1 MGQPV
6 NRCQRLV
13 PFWVSMGIGDKKA
26 NVVVIGGG
34 FTGLSAAYELARL
47 GIGVT
52 VLESDDGVG
61 GMGGSFKT
69 NGCLLDKF
77 YHHFFTTDEDVI
89 RLAGEIG
96 LAGQLRYTP
105 TKTSIYIGKSFYR
118 LSSPL
123 DLLRFKPLGL
133 ADRVR
138 LGMLILRS
146 RWVSDW
152 KVLES
157 QTAEQW
163 LIGLCGRRVYSM
175 VWEPLLR
182 AKFGSFA
189 REVSAAWFRSRLVQ
203 RGGSRDSAGR
213 EVLGYVG
220 GSFGAMAEV
229 LAEKIRALGGEIQM
243 GMPANEVLIES
254 GCVRGVRTPKGTVDA
269 GAVIAT
275 AALPVIAGLL
285 EGGASREYINS
296 LRRIKYMANFCLI
309 LELSRP
315 LSDIYWLNIND
326 PDVPFTGIVEHTNFM
341 PAESCGGR
349 YIAYLSKY
357 IERDSDIYNMS
368 EKELLEFSVPHVR
381 RIFAGFERSQILGYH
396 VCREEYAQPLIE
408 RYYSK
413 LICPMET
420 PVKGLYIATMAQV
433 HPRSR
438 VVNSAVWQGR
448 QAAQT
453 VAGYLG
459 YSEMGAEK

>member
-1 MGQPV
+1 
-6 NRCQRLV
+6 
-13 PFWVSMGIGDKKA
+13 MGISGRKE
-26 NVVVIGGG
+26 NVVIIGGG

-52 VLESDDGVG
+52 VLERDDEVG
-61 GMGGSFKT
+61 GIGGSFKT
-69 NGCLLDKF
+69 NGCRVDKF
-77 YHHFFTTDEDVI
+77 YHHFFTSDEDII

-96 LAGQLRYTP
+96 LSAQLRHTP
-105 TKTSIYIGKSFYR
+105 TKTSIYIGRRFYR

-123 DLLRFKPLGL
+123 DLLWFKPLGL

-146 RWVSDW
+146 RWISDREA
-152 KVLES
+152 LES

-163 LIGLCGRRVYSM
+163 LIGLCGRRGYSM

-189 REVSAAWFRSRLVQ
+189 REVSAAWMWSRLVQ
-203 RGGSRDSAGR
+203 RGGSRDGAGR

-220 GSFGAMAEV
+220 GSFGAMAET
-229 LAEKIRALGGEIQM
+229 LAEKIRSLGGDVQK
-243 GMPANEVLIES
+243 GTPANEVLIES
-254 GCVRGVRTPKGTVDA
+254 GCVRGVRTPKGDIDA
-269 GAVIAT
+269 GVVIAT
-275 AALPVIAGLL
+275 PALPVIAGLL
-285 EGGASREYINS
+285 EGGASPEYISS
-296 LRRIKYMANFCLI
+296 LRRIKYLANFCLI

-326 PDVPFTGIVEHTNFM
+326 PDIPFTVIVEHTNFM
-341 PAESCGGR
+341 PVESCGGR

-357 IERDSDIYNMS
+357 IERDSAIYNMS

-396 VCREEYAQPLIE
+396 VCKEAYAQPLIE
-408 RYYSK
+408 RHYNK

-453 VAGYLG
+453 AAGYLG
-459 YSEMGAEK
+459 YSEMGEKK